1 MKIFLKNP
9 EDEEEEESSNQN
21 RCKSPIRSA
30 CFWKPKEREKSSKN
44 LLVVVEDWSR
54 VFETLECMKKRK
66 KRNYYDGVR
75 MILIFVEDLDRYVSQ
90 DPDPLSKLLLIMKHL
105 FVVDPEG
112 RNCD

>member
-1 MKIFLKNP
+1 
-9 EDEEEEESSNQN
+9 
-21 RCKSPIRSA
+21 
-30 CFWKPKEREKSSKN
+30 
-44 LLVVVEDWSR
+44 
-54 VFETLECMKKRK
+54 MKKRK